1 MRLSRRRSK
10 NSEHTGLWV
19 FSSGY
24 HSAPSRPAP
33 HILWPHTK
41 RINNILLKLVAL
53 KMQIIVLP
61 KLFYKQKEYNNEF
74 YEINQIASRF
84 DGLLST
90 EINTVFFSFSVQCE
104 AVGECV
110 IVDCCAYMYVFFMFC
125 SVLSVFWVEIRGD
138 GWGGGGFMQWKT
150 ERRKCGG
157 GRGDFYAASSQRRS
171 VCAPT
176 NEKME
181 WF

>member
-138 GWGGGGFMQWKT
+138 GWGGGGFHAVENWAEKVWWRS
-150 ERRKCGG
+150 RRFLRC
-157 GRGDFYAASSQRRS
+157 
-171 VCAPT
+171 
-176 NEKME
+176 
-181 WF
+181 